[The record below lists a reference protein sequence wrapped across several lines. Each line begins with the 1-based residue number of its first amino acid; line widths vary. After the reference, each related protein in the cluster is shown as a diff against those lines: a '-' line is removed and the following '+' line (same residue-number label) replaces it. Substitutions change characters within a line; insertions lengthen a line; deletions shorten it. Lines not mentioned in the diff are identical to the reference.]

1 MIAGVLPENLRGGA
15 GRGGAE
21 RCGVDTP
28 VHETI
33 SGSCDFSERILVV
46 EAHSEGL

>member
-15 GRGGAE
+15 GRGG
-21 RCGVDTP
+21 VDTP

-33 SGSCDFSERILVV
+33 SGSCDFTERILVV